1 MIQLPLTSSTPE
13 PTTVV
18 PASTPLRV
26 LHLDTGREW
35 RGGQRQVELLATG
48 LRSLGHEPLVVVTPR
63 SPLHRHLK
71 SAGVAVAA
79 IPMRNTLDILAVR
92 RLRRLIST
100 WRPAVVHAHDARSH
114 SLAMTAL
121 VGRRNSIPLVV
132 TRRSAAPPRGVLRR
146 GPRVSAFIA
155 ISDAVGR
162 SLLDAGVDP
171 SRVARIYPGVSPPSG
186 VEPRDW
192 RAECGWDENT
202 VLAGV
207 LGELATPG
215 AAPTL
220 EAIAQALSADARDRL
235 RFVLLGARATGHQ
248 SLGGVAAYR
257 AGFVHDIHRA
267 IAGVDLMLHSGTA
280 EGLGTAVIDGM
291 AFGAPCVAFAGGSVA
306 EVVEDGLTGVLV
318 PRDDIPG
325 FARSVARLV
334 TDAAHRTALA
344 DAGRERSRR
353 FDPARSVS
361 DTVRVYRDL
370 IERSKV

>member
-1 MIQLPLTSSTPE
+1 M
-13 PTTVV
+13 V
-18 PASTPLRV
+18 PASAKLRV

-35 RGGQRQVELLATG
+35 RGGQRQVELLATA
-48 LRSLGHEPLVVVTPR
+48 LRSRGHEPLVVVTPR

-79 IPMRNTLDILAVR
+79 IPMRNTLDLLAVR
-92 RLRRLIST
+92 RLRRLIAT

-132 TRRSAAPPRGVLRR
+132 TRRSAAPPRDLLRR

-155 ISDAVGR
+155 ISDAVRR
-162 SLLDAGVDP
+162 SLVEAGVDP
-171 SRVARIYPGVSPPSG
+171 SRVARVYPGVSPPAG

-192 RAECGWDENT
+192 RSECGWEAET
-202 VLAGV
+202 VVAGV

-215 AAPTL
+215 AAATM
-220 EAIAQALSADARDRL
+220 EAIARTMSDDARARL
-235 RFVLLGARATGHQ
+235 RLVLLGARATGHQ
-248 SLGGVAAYR
+248 SIGDVAAYR

-267 IAGVDLMLHSGTA
+267 IAGVDLLLHSGSA

-306 EVVEDGLTGVLV
+306 EVIEDGRTGALV
-318 PRDDIPG
+318 PRDDVAG
-325 FARSVARLV
+325 FARAAARLV
-334 TDAAHRTALA
+334 TDSAYRSRLAA
-344 DAGRERSRR
+344 AGRERSRQ
-353 FDPARSVS
+353 FDPARSVEE
-361 DTVRVYRDL
+361 TVRVYRDL
-370 IERSKV
+370 IERSEV

>member
-1 MIQLPLTSSTPE
+1 MIQLPPTSSTPE

-18 PASTPLRV
+18 PARAPLRV

-48 LRSLGHEPLVVVTPR
+48 LRARGHEPLVVVTPR

-71 SAGVAVAA
+71 SVGVAVAA

-92 RLRRLIST
+92 RLRRLITT

-132 TRRSAAPPRGVLRR
+132 TRRSATPPRGVLRR

-155 ISDAVGR
+155 ISEAVR
-162 SLLDAGVDP
+162 EALTAAGVDP
-171 SRVARIYPGVSPPSG
+171 ARVTKVYPGVSPPPG
-186 VEPRDW
+186 VERRDW
-192 RAECGWDENT
+192 RAECGWEADT

-215 AAPTL
+215 ATSIL
-220 EAIAQALSADARDRL
+220 EAIARSLTAEARARL
-235 RFVLLGARATGHQ
+235 RLVLLGARATGHQ
-248 SLGGVAAYR
+248 DVGGVPAFR

-267 IAGVDLMLHSGTA
+267 IAGLDLMLHSGTA

-291 AFGAPCVAFAGGSVA
+291 AFGAPCIAFAGGSVA
-306 EVVEDGLTGVLV
+306 EVIEPGTTGELV
-318 PRDDIPG
+318 PRDDVAG
-325 FARSVARLV
+325 FARAVGRLT
-334 TDAAHRTALA
+334 TDAERRAALA
-344 DAGRERSRR
+344 AAGRERSRR
-353 FDPARSVS
+353 FDPARFVE
-361 DTVRVYRDL
+361 DTVRVYRDVV
-370 IERSKV
+370 ERSAV